1 MSNNEN
7 TESHGV
13 GLGVFYTAL
22 TMVTLISLR
31 KSISYG
37 LFNSSPYGFLMMRTI
52 GLSGKS
58 GNTFDTTP
66 TYPVFHPIV

>member
-22 TMVTLISLR
+22 TIVTLISLR

-37 LFNSSPYGFLMMRTI
+37 LLMMRTI

>member
-1 MSNNEN
+1 M
-7 TESHGV
+7 

-22 TMVTLISLR
+22 TIVTLISLR
-31 KSISYG
+31 KSIS
-37 LFNSSPYGFLMMRTI
+37 YGFLMMRTI